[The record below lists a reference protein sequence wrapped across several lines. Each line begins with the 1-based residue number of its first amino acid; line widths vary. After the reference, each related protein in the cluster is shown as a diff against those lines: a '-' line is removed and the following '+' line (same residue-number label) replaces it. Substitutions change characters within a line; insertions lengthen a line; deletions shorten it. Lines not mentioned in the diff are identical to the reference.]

1 MTQLL
6 YRVRIHHSFGQK
18 HDPIANSCPNTALI
32 RTENPQQANSSP
44 NTVIA
49 VGLFHNSSAEIQ
61 GLYPKTTIY
70 AKTAKN
76 K

>member
-6 YRVRIHHSFGQK
+6 IRVRIRHSFGQK
-18 HDPIANSCPNTALI
+18 K
-32 RTENPQQANSSP
+32 PQQANSSP

-49 VGLFHNSSAEIQ
+49 VGLFHNFSAEIQ

-70 AKTAKN
+70 AKIAFLKEGS
-76 K
+76 